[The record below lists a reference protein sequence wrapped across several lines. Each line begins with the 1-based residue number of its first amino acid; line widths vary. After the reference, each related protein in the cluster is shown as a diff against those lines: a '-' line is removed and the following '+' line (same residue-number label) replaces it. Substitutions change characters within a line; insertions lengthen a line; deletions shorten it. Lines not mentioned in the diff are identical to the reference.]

1 MMLTAAS
8 PCLYRKW
15 KAFDSPLAFLW
26 LLCLKSVQVC
36 SPHPQSVVTNKWNKH
51 PVVTLTVKNHLSLCG
66 LPAYWLAWRT
76 LEPITSV
83 ACAPPVE
90 LQQAQSV
97 GHSAP
102 SPAPAKP
109 YLALQ
114 FKFRLHLRPHTPWPC
129 VTAEGKARAA
139 GPVCESGGAHHGERG
154 WASWDCWY
162 WAARRAPGTIH
173 QNRAVC
179 TVGIVM
185 NNPCFLYASLCYQ
198 AYPITLSV
206 AFSTAP
212 KISRCCICITH
223 FFFFVYAK
231 LWLWNVWADI
241 LMRQQKLCVLLAERS
256 VQPLI
261 VLFKIVTWLLVRK
274 NT

>member
-1 MMLTAAS
+1 MMPTAAS

-15 KAFDSPLAFLW
+15 KAVDSPPAFLW
-26 LLCLKSVQVC
+26 LFCLKSVQVR
-36 SPHPQSVVTNKWNKH
+36 SPHPQSVVTSGWNIN
-51 PVVTLTVKNHLSLCG
+51 PVVALTARNHSSLCG
-66 LPAYWLAWRT
+66 LPSYRLVWRS
-76 LEPITSV
+76 LELTASR
-83 ACAPPVE
+83 A
-90 LQQAQSV
+90 QAMFCNRLSL
-97 GHSAP
+97 SAP
-102 SPAPAKP
+102 SPAPLNPATHSS
-109 YLALQ
+109 LNLG
-114 FKFRLHLRPHTPWPC
+114 FTSDHTHHGHVLLWR
-129 VTAEGKARAA
+129 GSRRAA
-139 GPVCESGGAHHGERG
+139 GPVCESRGAHHGERG

-173 QNRAVC
+173 QNRAVS

-212 KISRCCICITH
+212 KISRCCICFTL
-223 FFFFVYAK
+223 FFVYAK

-241 LMRQQKLCVLLAERS
+241 LMRQQKMCVLLADRS

-261 VLFKIVTWLLVRK
+261 DLEKMVTPLLVASM
-274 NT
+274 